1 MNRPRSFTKDK
12 NERII
17 NYIRSFR
24 GQQSHYSLKDSK
36 KVYLPEDLNL
46 SKMHA
51 MYLESHLNPVQEK
64 FIGKLV
70 ELGILHFRN

>member
-1 MNRPRSFTKDK
+1 MSPKDQRGKHMNRPRSFTKDK

-17 NYIRSFR
+17 NHIRSFR

-46 SKMHA
+46 SKMSA
-51 MYLESHLNPVQEK
+51 MYLESHPD
-64 FIGKLV
+64 I
-70 ELGILHFRN
+70 